1 MRNLRIG
8 FPSPS
13 TRLAPARFE
22 ALRLDDRRE
31 ADALR
36 LAEADRFEDAE
47 ADRLAEPPLF
57 EAERRVADRREDDAD
72 ALRFED
78 AEAEALRFA
87 DALRR
92 AVDAPPDFR
101 DAAERRFDA
110 AADALR
116 FADADRRFDEAP
128 PSAE

>member
-22 ALRLDDRRE
+22 ALRLDDRRD

-36 LAEADRFEDAE
+36 LAE

-116 FADADRRFDEAP
+116 FADADADRRFDEAP